1 MSLRTAAPAPR
12 RKRKAEGVVGSAEAK
27 TAKSLK
33 AGTRA
38 QNWYADRGMAQN

>member
-1 MSLRTAAPAPR
+1 MSLRTAAPPPR

-27 TAKSLK
+27 RLK

-38 QNWYADRGMAQN
+38 QIWYAD